1 MEAERTSPAFISWEE
16 MFVSNDRGNRES
28 CYYLK
33 RKDGSSALAVVGK
46 EKSLRHMSYHYAIR
60 DKDLL
65 SISANSSKL
74 KLRSRRE
81 VIDWLNSIIA
91 GLDLHPHQ
99 GSICGNLEVKND
111 FRLNF
116 DSVKDGQLRKIDK
129 HTSDFL
135 WLGSALVC
143 RKRRKH
149 YKLFQRNDVK
159 ISVNDFVYVLAEED
173 KRLVAYLDDMY
184 EDSKGNK
191 MVVVRWF
198 HKIDEV
204 GIALPQ
210 NYNGREILF
219 SLCLQVLNIEC
230 IDGLASVLSPQ
241 HYEKFLR
248 EVTHSQ
254 LDPFV
259 CHRQFDNDDVKP
271 FDITQLKGYAE
282 QEILKYMF
290 TTSPSIT
297 FMKSQP
303 DNDGLKVEVNCTDA
317 VELRPKKRLRHSKEF
332 EMYLPPANN
341 AEVSDACLE
350 VPDSIGCSII
360 SKGGSQMS
368 LPKEGCSA
376 VSLTTK
382 EEVTQNHQ
390 QPLMMG
396 AQVEVLSQD
405 SGIRGCWFR
414 ALIIKKFKDKVK
426 VQYKD
431 IKDAADEVNNLE
443 EWILVSRI
451 AIPDK
456 WSLRSCGRTTIR
468 PAPLFGKD
476 GVAWVVKN
484 GSVVDV
490 WWHNCWWEGI
500 VIRKESE
507 DKIHVYFPAEKKISI
522 FPLKDLRPSQEWLG
536 TGWIQIKERPELVTP
551 ILSDLERKLNVVISC
566 DERSAPH
573 RASTC
578 DYDNELVS
586 YVHKDALLI
595 SNTVNETS
603 RVRNLAKDDLLA
615 QLRWKSSRKRKH
627 SRNSSQKLYD
637 GDSKNKSSVKVL
649 GTRTWEKYFIPSA
662 SKVDNDNCKYTM
674 DSAFS
679 SSVVSPLTSLVLS
692 R

>member
-1 MEAERTSPAFISWEE
+1 MLIVLLYKCNIQNCNVQNFI
-16 MFVSNDRGNRES
+16 
-28 CYYLK
+28 
-33 RKDGSSALAVVGK
+33 
-46 EKSLRHMSYHYAIR
+46 
-60 DKDLL
+60 
-65 SISANSSKL
+65 
-74 KLRSRRE
+74 
-81 VIDWLNSIIA
+81 
-91 GLDLHPHQ
+91 
-99 GSICGNLEVKND
+99 
-111 FRLNF
+111 
-116 DSVKDGQLRKIDK
+116 
-129 HTSDFL
+129 
-135 WLGSALVC
+135 
-143 RKRRKH
+143 
-149 YKLFQRNDVK
+149 FQVH
-159 ISVNDFVYVLAEED
+159 DFVYVLAEED

-191 MVVVRWF
+191 VVVVRWF

-219 SLCLQVLNIEC
+219 SLCLQDLNIEC

-248 EVTHSQ
+248 EATHSQ
-254 LDPFV
+254 LEPFV

-341 AEVSDACLE
+341 PEASDACLE

-360 SKGGSQMS
+360 SKGRSQMC

-376 VSLTTK
+376 VSSTTK
-382 EEVTQNHQ
+382 EEVTQKHQ
-390 QPLMMG
+390 QPLTIG

-414 ALIIKKFKDKVK
+414 ALIIKKYKDKVK

-443 EWILVSRI
+443 VKILIHCFCYYFFLFYCMLSEIRNMLCKLGFTHVMICLVTDVILNFLILKEWILASRI

-476 GVAWVVKN
+476 SVAWVVKN

-490 WWHNCWWEGI
+490 WWHDCWWEGI
-500 VIRKESE
+500 VIQKESE
-507 DKIHVYFPAEKKISI
+507 DKIHVYFPG
-522 FPLKDLRPSQEWLG
+522 LKLLF
-536 TGWIQIKERPELVTP
+536 
-551 ILSDLERKLNVVISC
+551 
-566 DERSAPH
+566 
-573 RASTC
+573 
-578 DYDNELVS
+578 
-586 YVHKDALLI
+586 LLI
-595 SNTVNETS
+595 FF
-603 RVRNLAKDDLLA
+603 L
-615 QLRWKSSRKRKH
+615 
-627 SRNSSQKLYD
+627 
-637 GDSKNKSSVKVL
+637 SKK
-649 GTRTWEKYFIPSA
+649 
-662 SKVDNDNCKYTM
+662 
-674 DSAFS
+674 
-679 SSVVSPLTSLVLS
+679 
-692 R
+692 